1 MIEKNRMTYIAG
13 VNSTPR
19 MRAAI
24 SDGNS
29 ESAFYISPPPPQQRE
44 KKNSSSLDVF
54 IFSRLFRIFERDS

>member
-1 MIEKNRMTYIAG
+1 MIEKNRMTCIAG

-29 ESAFYISPPPPQQRE
+29 ESAFYISPLPQQRE